1 MANYG
6 ERSHHQLEV
15 GAFVHVCIQPY
26 ANWGTGKFLGVAEGR
41 LGRVQYFDAPGAET
55 AAIAEIPLEQIKRS
69 KLPPQTRVYRR
80 HAASRWQVGRVLED
94 DAEALTVQFPNGESV
109 NVEAADLQVRW
120 NQPLRDPLPLLISE
134 ATETPF
140 LADARSA
147 FARQVALQY
156 TAASGITAALSPPI
170 ELVDYQFE
178 VVKRVLT
185 DPVQRYL
192 LADEVGLGKTI
203 EAGII
208 VRQYFLDAADT
219 ARAVILTPATL
230 VPQWRRELSGKFGLA
245 PWLDD
250 FLHVVSHDELD
261 DLEELLPAAGM
272 LVVDEAHH
280 LSRSDDGE
288 DAGLYGLLQEY
299 TPRIPRLLLLSATPV
314 LSDPAGFLRV
324 LHLLDPVMFPLDDLD
339 GLRQRI
345 DTRQIVAEVVA
356 ALAPGNLWGLPQEL
370 DRLQSAFGED
380 IVLREKIDA
389 LRVIIA
395 AFPEE
400 DDEAY
405 IAALDDL
412 KTHLTECY
420 RLHRRMLR
428 NRRKTVGWATPGR
441 AGLTRISFK
450 ADATERWRH
459 RIDELRYRLG
469 ELWPIPAPLRSALL
483 NTAVNSRETASMRD
497 LLQQHGI
504 SDDAAVDIATALDS
518 SSLRLREGLERFEAL
533 ARAVE
538 AVLATPN
545 AQAVVFCTQRAD
557 ADRATERLRH
567 SFGAQIVRHELRGD
581 DEDDTAMPWQ
591 QFLSAPNKVRVLVCD
606 ASAEEGVNLHGGKKI
621 AIHFDMPGSPNR
633 CEQRMGR
640 LDRFGVGDAVI
651 SIALQDELNADEIA
665 WLDTLDAGWDVFNR
679 SVASLQYL
687 IESTCGE
694 LAEDWLLRG
703 TEAIEDHCASLSGP
717 NGRVA
722 TELKN
727 IDLQD
732 RLDSLDEPRLDTLD
746 PLTDCDQAWR
756 DWRGAFSGFA
766 IGALGFRVRWEGSQP
781 ANGADEVFRVGY
793 VHQDDSA
800 VTLIPMGGYLRTFLQ
815 SVDVDAPNGSSRAPL
830 SYPYVFNRRNALTR
844 AARAQAVRVLRVGD
858 PLVTALEDFCA
869 QDDRGRAFAMWRVDR
884 EYDVT
889 DPSGADLF
897 FRFDFVIRPSA
908 VGTERPRSAPNAY
921 CIEGRAL
928 DRKMQTFFP
937 PVFVRIWVDGTGA
950 IVPGPNSLMSSP
962 YQNSWQGSR
971 RDFNLN
977 PARWRALPS
986 TVQSTWMRN
995 WSGTCGEAR
1004 GQAAIAA
1011 LASDACQEHI
1021 QHALKALDHE
1031 FRLRRAQAESRLARL
1046 DSVQRRREIEELEHD
1061 EARYAAMRSAISEPT
1076 LELDVAGALF
1086 LASDHPF
1093 EQ

>member
-1 MANYG
+1 MAAT
-6 ERSHHQLEV
+6 RLTV
-15 GAFVHVCIQPY
+15 GSFVQINAAPY
-26 ANWGTGKFLGVAEGR
+26 ANWGIGKFLGAVAGI
-41 LGRVQYFDAPGAET
+41 GRVQYFDAPGA
-55 AAIAEIPLEQIKRS
+55 A
-69 KLPPQTRVYRR
+69 LPPVVEYALTNIKPTRLPAQTRVYRR
-80 HAASRWQVGRVLED
+80 HSTGRWQVGRVLDDD
-94 DAEALTVQFPNGESV
+94 DAMLFVQFPNGDTG
-109 NVEAADLQVRW
+109 NVEAVELQVRW
-120 NQPLRDPLPLLISE
+120 SRPLHDPLPLLVSE

-140 LADARSA
+140 LADARST
-147 FARQVALQY
+147 FIRQVALQY

-208 VRQYFLDAADT
+208 VRQYFLDAPET
-219 ARAVILTPATL
+219 ACAVILAPATL

-280 LSRSDDGE
+280 LSRSDDGQG
-288 DAGLYGLLQEY
+288 ARLYGLLLEY
-299 TPRIPRLLLLSATPV
+299 TQRIPRLLLLSATPV

-339 GLRQRI
+339 GLQQRI
-345 DTRQIVAEVVA
+345 DTRQTVAEVVA
-356 ALAPGNLWGLPQEL
+356 ALAPDNMWGIPQEL

-389 LRVIIA
+389 LRVVIA

-400 DDEAY
+400 DDEGY
-405 IAALDDL
+405 ISTLDDL

-441 AGLTRISFK
+441 AGLTRILFK

-459 RIDELRYRLG
+459 RIDELRNRLG
-469 ELWPIPAPLRSALL
+469 EVGPIPAPLCRALL
-483 NTAVNSRETASMRD
+483 NAAVTSRETTSMCE

-504 SDDAAVDIATALDS
+504 SDDATVDIATALDS
-518 SSLRLREGLERFEAL
+518 SSLRLREGSERFDAL
-533 ARAVE
+533 AHAVE
-538 AVLATPN
+538 RVLATPN
-545 AQAVVFCTQRAD
+545 AQAVVFCSQRAD

-567 SFGAQIVRHELRGD
+567 SFGAQIVRHELRND
-581 DEDDTAMPWQ
+581 DEDDMALPWQ
-591 QFLSAPNKVRVLVCD
+591 QFVSAPNKVRVLVCD

-621 AIHFDMPGSPNR
+621 AVHFDMPGSPNR

-640 LDRFGVGDAVI
+640 LDRFGVGDAVM
-651 SIALQDELNADEIA
+651 SIALQDEGNADEIA

-687 IESTCGE
+687 IESTCSE

-703 TEAIEDHCASLSGP
+703 TEAIEDHCASLSGA

-732 RLDSLDEPRLDTLD
+732 RLDSLDEPRLDALD
-746 PLTDCDQAWR
+746 PLTDCDQTWR
-756 DWRGAFSGFA
+756 DWRNAFSGFA
-766 IGALGFRVRWEGSQP
+766 ISALGFRVRWEGPHP

-793 VHQDDSA
+793 VHHDDSA
-800 VTLIPMGGYLRTFLQ
+800 ATLIPMGGYLRTFLQ
-815 SVDVDAPNGSSRAPL
+815 SVDVDAPNGSSRSPL

-844 AARAQAVRVLRVGD
+844 AARAQGVRVLRVGA

-869 QDDRGRAFAMWRVDR
+869 QDDRGRAFSMWRVDR
-884 EYDVT
+884 EYEVT

-897 FRFDFVIRPSA
+897 FRFDFVIRPSV
-908 VGTERPRSAPNAY
+908 VGTQLPNSVPNAHS
-921 CIEGRAL
+921 IEGRAL
-928 DRKMQTFFP
+928 DRKMRAFFP
-937 PVFVRIWVDGTGA
+937 PVFVRIWVDGTGT
-950 IVPGPNSLMSSP
+950 IVSAPNGLMNSP
-962 YQNSWQGSR
+962 YQNGWQGSR

-986 TVQSTWMRN
+986 AVQSTWMRN
-995 WSGTCGEAR
+995 WSRTCDEAR
-1004 GQAAIAA
+1004 GQAVIAA
-1011 LASDACQEHI
+1011 FATDACQERI
-1021 QHALKALDHE
+1021 RHALKALDQE
-1031 FRLRRAQAESRLARL
+1031 SRLRRTQAESRISRL
-1046 DSVQRRREIEELEHD
+1046 DSMQRRREIEEFEHD
-1061 EARYAAMRSAISEPT
+1061 EVRYAAMRSAISEPT